1 MAKKR
6 TMAEV
11 DRDYKVCKKY
21 VDEHYDV
28 MTIKEI
34 AEAIGLTEKQV
45 TLSLERHPRVKRAIL
60 KQIADNQA
68 KHKAELE
75 AKKAEEKAKRKA
87 EQEAKKAEEK
97 AKRKAEQEAKK
108 AEEKAKRKA
117 EQEAK
122 KAEEEAKCKAKP
134 DAKKLEKK
142 TESEAEKTDEPISFV
157 IDASITG
164 SDGLSNL
171 LDKIDTTDHK
181 IIMTSVTIHELE
193 QMQRYKDKDGMDARR
208 ILTRAAINKEKYLC
222 KLIDEDLPI
231 ADDCIIKYCTDNK
244 DRVMLITSDKTMA
257 LKARMYGV
265 DTKFIKQSKNA
276 SETTGNVEVA
286 RRGHSLYI
294 ARKVGDKLLL
304 ECVNNRFRKYM
315 VISGERK
322 YNAGIV
328 ELKKGDD
335 VYVSTHKNEFYTFA
349 HYRMTSSERI
359 ENNCNLVFSRRIY
372 DVEDVDSMPEEYK
385 LFMKEFIKK

>member
-28 MTIKEI
+28 MSIKEI

-45 TLSLERHPRVKRAIL
+45 KLSLERHPRVKRAIL

-68 KHKAELE
+68 KHKTELE

-117 EQEAK
+117 EREAK
-122 KAEEEAKCKAKP
+122 KAEEEAKCKAKL
-134 DAKKLEKK
+134 DAKKLEKR
-142 TESEAEKTDEPISFV
+142 TESEAKKTDEPISFV

-164 SDGLSNL
+164 SDGLINL

-181 IIMTSVTIHELE
+181 
-193 QMQRYKDKDGMDARR
+193 DK
-208 ILTRAAINKEKYLC
+208 C
-222 KLIDEDLPI
+222 
-231 ADDCIIKYCTDNK
+231 
-244 DRVMLITSDKTMA
+244 
-257 LKARMYGV
+257 
-265 DTKFIKQSKNA
+265 
-276 SETTGNVEVA
+276 
-286 RRGHSLYI
+286 
-294 ARKVGDKLLL
+294 
-304 ECVNNRFRKYM
+304 
-315 VISGERK
+315 
-322 YNAGIV
+322 YN
-328 ELKKGDD
+328 
-335 VYVSTHKNEFYTFA
+335 S
-349 HYRMTSSERI
+349 
-359 ENNCNLVFSRRIY
+359 
-372 DVEDVDSMPEEYK
+372 
-385 LFMKEFIKK
+385 